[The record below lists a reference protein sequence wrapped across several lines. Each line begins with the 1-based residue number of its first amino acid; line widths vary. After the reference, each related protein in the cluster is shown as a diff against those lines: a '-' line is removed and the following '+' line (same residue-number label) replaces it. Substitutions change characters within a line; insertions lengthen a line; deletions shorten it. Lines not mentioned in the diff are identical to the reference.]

1 MGAPTLFLGLLLLA
15 FGLLVRARPAV
26 KSVDALAR
34 ELDALIVLNGGRFF
48 LSPDSVPVP
57 GARIFVH
64 PDRIIV
70 FGARDQRLLE
80 VPLAKVQSLA
90 ARPVTNRIGKGP
102 KLWEVEIRW
111 TAEGPCMSTF
121 QYDGAF
127 AEHLAR
133 VAEATLRSQWIKD
146 LPVIQ

>member
-1 MGAPTLFLGLLLLA
+1 MGAPTLILGLLLLA
-15 FGLLVRARPAV
+15 FGLLVRARPPV

-34 ELDALIVLNGGRFF
+34 ELDALIVLNGGTFCR
-48 LSPDSVPVP
+48 SPDSVPVP

-80 VPLAKVQSLA
+80 LPLAKVQSLA
-90 ARPVTNRIGKGP
+90 ARPVTNRIDKGAE
-102 KLWEVEIRW
+102 LWEVEIRW
-111 TAEGPCMSTF
+111 TAEGPCTSAF

-146 LPVIQ
+146 LPVIP